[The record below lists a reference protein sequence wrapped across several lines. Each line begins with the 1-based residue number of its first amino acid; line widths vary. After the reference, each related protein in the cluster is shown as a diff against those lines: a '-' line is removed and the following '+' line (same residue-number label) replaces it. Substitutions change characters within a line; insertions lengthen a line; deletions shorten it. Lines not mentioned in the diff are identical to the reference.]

1 MTDYVLVGGG
11 AFAREIL
18 GWFTPDL
25 PAGDRFAGYIDDGVG
40 PLQAAGYDLPQLG
53 GVADFRPNP
62 SQRLVMALTDP
73 AGKAAVA
80 GTLLAAGGE
89 FATLIHPRAWVTS
102 TARIG
107 KGVVIA
113 LFADISA
120 DAKVGD
126 FATVNGYSSVGHDAE
141 LGAYSTLS
149 GYVDLTGYV
158 KVGPK
163 CFFGT
168 GARVLPKVS
177 VGEGSTIGA
186 GAVVVRTVAAGS
198 TVYAAPARKL

>member
-18 GWFTPDL
+18 GWFTPNL
-25 PAGDRFAGYIDDGVG
+25 PPGDRFAGYIDDGDN
-40 PLQAAGYDLPQLG
+40 PLRAAGYDLPQLG
-53 GVADFRPNP
+53 PIAGYRPDP
-62 SQRLVMALTDP
+62 AQKLVMALTGP
-73 AGKAAVA
+73 ADKKAVA
-80 GTLLAAGGE
+80 EPLLAAGGV
-89 FATLIHPRAWVTS
+89 FASLIHPLAWVS
-102 TARIG
+102 KTARIG

-113 LFADISA
+113 VFADVSA
-120 DAKVGD
+120 DCNVGD
-126 FATVNGYSSVGHDAE
+126 FVTVNGHCGVGHDVE

-158 KVGPK
+158 KVAGL
-163 CFFGT
+163 CFFGS
-168 GARVLPKVS
+168 GARVLPRVKI
-177 VGEGSTIGA
+177 GEGCTVGA

>member
-18 GWFTPDL
+18 GWFRPDL
-25 PAGDRFAGYIDDGVG
+25 PAGDRFAGYIDDGDG
-40 PLQAAGYDLPQLG
+40 PLRAAGYDLPQLG
-53 GVADFRPNP
+53 PIAGYRPDP
-62 SQRLVMALTDP
+62 SQKLVMALTTP
-73 AGKAAVA
+73 ADKKAVA
-80 GTLLAAGGE
+80 EPLLAAGGV
-89 FATLIHPRAWVTS
+89 FASLIHPRAWVTN

-107 KGVVIA
+107 TGVVIA

-120 DAKVGD
+120 DATVGD

-141 LGAYSTLS
+141 LGAYGTLS

-158 KVGPK
+158 KVAAG

-168 GARVLPKVS
+168 GARVLPRVS
-177 VGEGSTIGA
+177 IGEGCTIGA

>member
-18 GWFTPDL
+18 GWFKPDL
-25 PAGDRFAGYIDDGVG
+25 PAGDRFAGYLADADA
-40 PLQAAGYDLPQLG
+40 PLRGAGYDLPQLG
-53 GVADFRPNP
+53 PIAGYRPDP

-73 AGKAAVA
+73 AGKKAVA
-80 GTLLAAGGE
+80 EKLLAAGGE
-89 FATLIHPRAWVTS
+89 FATLVHPRAWVTS

-113 LFADISA
+113 LFADVSA
-120 DAKVGD
+120 DATVGD
-126 FATVNGYSSVGHDAE
+126 FATVNGYSSVGHDAV
-141 LGAYSTLS
+141 LGDYGTLS

-158 KVGPK
+158 KVGAG

-168 GARVLPKVS
+168 GARVLPS
-177 VGEGSTIGA
+177 VTIGEGCTIGA
-186 GAVVVRTVAAGS
+186 GAVVVRTVAAHS

>member
-25 PAGDRFAGYIDDGVG
+25 PAGDRFAGYLDDGG
-40 PLQAAGYDLPQLG
+40 APLRAAGYDLPQLG
-53 GVADFRPNP
+53 RIAGYRPEP

-73 AGKAAVA
+73 AGKKAVA
-80 GTLLAAGGE
+80 ETLLAAGGE
-89 FATLIHPRAWVTS
+89 FATLIHPRAWVTN
-102 TARIG
+102 TAKIG
-107 KGVVIA
+107 KGVIIA

-120 DAKVGD
+120 DATVGD
-126 FATVNGYSSVGHDAE
+126 FATVNGYSSVGHDAV

-158 KVGPK
+158 KVGAG

-168 GARVLPKVS
+168 GARVLPRVS
-177 VGEGSTIGA
+177 IGEGCTVGA
-186 GAVVVRTVAAGS
+186 GAVVVRTVTPHS

>member
-25 PAGDRFAGYIDDGVG
+25 PAGDRFVGYLDDGDQ
-40 PLQAAGYDLPQLG
+40 PMKAAGYDLPQLG
-53 GVADFRPNP
+53 PVAGFKPGK

-73 AGKAAVA
+73 AGKALVA
-80 GTLLAAGGE
+80 DALVAAGGE
-89 FATLIHPRAWVTS
+89 FATLIHPRAWVTN

-120 DAKVGD
+120 DARVGD

-149 GYVDLTGYV
+149 GYVDLTGFV

-168 GARVLPKVS
+168 GARVLPKVTI
-177 VGEGSTIGA
+177 GEGCTIGA
-186 GAVVVRTVAAGS
+186 GAVVVRSAAAGS
-198 TVYAAPARKL
+198 TFYAAPARKL

>member
-18 GWFTPDL
+18 GWFEPDL
-25 PAGDRFAGYIDDGVG
+25 PAGDRFAGYIDDGDG
-40 PLQAAGYDLPQLG
+40 PMAKAGYDLPHLG
-53 GVADFRPNP
+53 PIVGFKPGP
-62 SQRLVMALTDP
+62 EQQLVMALTGP
-73 AGKAAVA
+73 ADKAAVA
-80 GTLLAAGGE
+80 APLLAAGAT
-89 FATLIHPRAWVTS
+89 FATLIHPRAWVTK

-107 KGVVIA
+107 RGAVIA

-120 DAKVGD
+120 DAVVGD
-126 FATVNGYSSVGHDAE
+126 FATINGYSSVGHDAE
-141 LGAYSTLS
+141 LGAYGTLS

-158 KVGPK
+158 KVGAK

-168 GARVLPKVS
+168 GARVLPRV
-177 VGEGSTIGA
+177 VIGEGCTIGA

-198 TVYAAPARKL
+198 TLYAAPARKL